1 MEMPWAEFGG
11 IALAHALAVISP
23 GPDFA
28 VVLSRSLAHGRRPA
42 IWTSVGIGAGILVH
56 SAYTVAGLGLVL
68 AASPKAFAILKLCGA
83 AYLGWLGLRSLRFA
97 GRGAMPEHA
106 GRTGCSPGSSWLQ
119 GFLTNVLNP
128 KAALFFIA
136 LFPAFVNPATPRW
149 VQAGYGVWM
158 ALATTAWFILVA
170 MLFTRESVCDRYR
183 AFSPWVDRILGVVFL
198 AFAVGVAAT
207 SAV

>member
-11 IALAHALAVISP
+11 IALAHALAVVSP

-42 IWTSVGIGAGILVH
+42 IWTSFGIGAGILVH

-68 AASPKAFAILKLCGA
+68 AASPKAFVVLKVCGA
-83 AYLGWLGLRSLRFA
+83 AYLGWLGLQSLRFA
-97 GRGAMPEHA
+97 GRGMASENA
-106 GRTGCSPGSSWLQ
+106 GRTGHSPGAAWLQ

-136 LFPAFVNPATPRW
+136 LFPALVNPATPRW

-158 ALATTAWFILVA
+158 ALATAAWFTLVA
-170 MLFTRESVCDRYR
+170 TLFTREAVRARYR

-198 AFAVGVAAT
+198 AFAVSVAAA
-207 SAV
+207 SVV